1 MRLPVAVRGSK
12 TSVLKLFNVFKT
24 HRDRPRSARSLFRL
38 SQELIAATQAE
49 NAEQACPS
57 DFLTLREEVFLHEYS
72 RDTLRGDDG
81 GPPTEAPDPPPTDTD
96 RSAKELCTSTDEYRF
111 ERDSFQ
117 QEFAGINTAYED
129 KKIYTERQLDKALR
143 GGHEHFD
150 SIKENVTPRILTSC
164 KTNALFKAFEVKK
177 NLNDL
182 PDRGGAER
190 NEFQMLA
197 NSVDEF
203 TAALINPLKSDDD
216 SRSTFRSCL
225 DSVMEKAIDTEQKKV
240 L

>member
-1 MRLPVAVRGSK
+1 MAQKRPCLS
-12 TSVLKLFNVFKT
+12 SFNVFKT

-117 QEFAGINTAYED
+117 QEFGKYPLLKLFCTGNQLPGTYLNTVEPS
-129 KKIYTERQLDKALR
+129 LS
-143 GGHEHFD
+143 GH
-150 SIKENVTPRILTSC
+150 P
-164 KTNALFKAFEVKK
+164 
-177 NLNDL
+177 
-182 PDRGGAER
+182 
-190 NEFQMLA
+190 
-197 NSVDEF
+197 
-203 TAALINPLKSDDD
+203 
-216 SRSTFRSCL
+216 
-225 DSVMEKAIDTEQKKV
+225 
-240 L
+240 